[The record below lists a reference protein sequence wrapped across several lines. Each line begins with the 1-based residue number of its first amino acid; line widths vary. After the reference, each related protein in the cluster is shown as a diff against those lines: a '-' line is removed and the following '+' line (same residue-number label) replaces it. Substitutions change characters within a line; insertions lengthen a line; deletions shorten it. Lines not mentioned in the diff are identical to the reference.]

1 MSSIR
6 QHTATLLLP
15 TVFFGYAIYANSTM
29 LFAAAGSEAEA
40 AQVNDLS
47 LSYVID
53 GEATRDL
60 DALYKSELPHRDAAV
75 GVIGNA
81 RYALLGSGRKGV
93 IVGDDGWFFTGE
105 EFKRVK
111 PTDIE
116 SAVNQIGEVRKKL
129 AAAGIE
135 LVMVPLP
142 AKSDIYTEH
151 LPDMMRNDAMV
162 TAYGDF
168 STALSQA
175 GMTVVDTRTAM
186 LAAKPKDEVFLK
198 SDTHWTP
205 AGARATAEAVQNT
218 FRQSGI
224 LLASEQVTA
233 SWETPVDV
241 WGDLTKYITSPDYA
255 PRVGLTPESVPIYR
269 ASVTEA
275 EGSEDIFGSDASVPV
290 MLVGTSYSANENWSF
305 ADFLRQ
311 TLSTDVVNVAKE
323 GLGPGVP
330 MMDLLEGQVLTDTP
344 PSVIVWEFPVRYL
357 GTDTLWTRKTNAGNG
372 GHHGP
377 VGEGNV

>member
-1 MSSIR
+1 MANLR

-29 LFAAAGSEAEA
+29 LFTPPADAKGGKI
-40 AQVNDLS
+40 NDLS

-60 DALYKSELPHRDAAV
+60 DALYKSELPHRDPAV

-93 IVGDDGWFFTGE
+93 IIGDEGWFFTGE

-116 SAVNQIGEVRKKL
+116 NAVARIDEVRARL
-129 AAAGIE
+129 AEAGIK

-142 AKSDIYTEH
+142 AKSDIYAEH
-151 LPDMMRNDAMV
+151 LPEVMRSDAMSV
-162 TAYGDF
+162 AYSDF
-168 STALSQA
+168 STALKA
-175 GMTVVDTRTAM
+175 KGMTVVDTRAAM
-186 LAAKPKDEVFLK
+186 LAAKPFGELFLK

-205 AGARATAEAVQNT
+205 TGAKVTAEAVQST
-218 FRQSGI
+218 LQQSGI
-224 LLASEQVTA
+224 SLPSETVTA
-233 SWETPVDV
+233 SWQTPVDI
-241 WGDLTKYITSPDYA
+241 WGDLTTYITSPDYA
-255 PRVGLTPESVPIYR
+255 PRAGLKQENIPIYR
-269 ASVTEA
+269 TAVNVEA
-275 EGSEDIFGSDASVPV
+275 EGTDLFGTETKVPV

-305 ADFLRQ
+305 VDFLRQ
-311 TLSTDVVNVAKE
+311 SLVTDVVNVAKE

-330 MMDLLEGQVLTDTP
+330 MMDLLEGSALEDTQ
-344 PSVIVWEFPVRYL
+344 PSVVVWEFPIRYL
-357 GTDTLWTRKTNAGNG
+357 GTPTLWERKSQAGTG
-372 GHHGP
+372 GHHGG
-377 VGEGNV
+377 VGDSNV